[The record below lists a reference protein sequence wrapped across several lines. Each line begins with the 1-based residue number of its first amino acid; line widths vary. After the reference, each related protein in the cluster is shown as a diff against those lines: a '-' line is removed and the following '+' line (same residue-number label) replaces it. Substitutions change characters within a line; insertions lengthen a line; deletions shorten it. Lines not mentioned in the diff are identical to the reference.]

1 MEEDRRLLN
10 ESRMLARLPI
20 PETKLPIVGGNEG
33 LLAALTDESKK
44 EAKRGKEKSIR
55 NSEIL
60 LSISGVLNSGIS
72 TGEKPS
78 ALGFPS
84 KAQRARRRMESLSPR
99 LKLSSLLEAERAGRD
114 TPITSADS
122 RRVDTDERRRWCD
135 PRFVP
140 AAEVEPSCERE
151 EEEDEDEEDDSKTER
166 S

>member
-1 MEEDRRLLN
+1 M
-10 ESRMLARLPI
+10 
-20 PETKLPIVGGNEG
+20 
-33 LLAALTDESKK
+33 
-44 EAKRGKEKSIR
+44 SIR

-60 LSISGVLNSGIS
+60 LSISGELNSGIS

-99 LKLSSLLEAERAGRD
+99 LKLSSLLEAERAGRE
-114 TPITSADS
+114 TPMTSADS
-122 RRVDTDERRRWCD
+122 RRVETDERRRWCD

-151 EEEDEDEEDDSKTER
+151 EDEDEEDDSETER

>member
-1 MEEDRRLLN
+1 
-10 ESRMLARLPI
+10 MLARLPM

-44 EAKRGKEKSIR
+44 RRKKGKEMSIR

-72 TGEKPS
+72 TGKKSS

-99 LKLSSLLEAERAGRD
+99 LKLSSLLEAERAGRE
-114 TPITSADS
+114 TPMTSADS
-122 RRVDTDERRRWCD
+122 RRGETSERRRWCD

-140 AAEVEPSCERE
+140 AAGVEPSCER
-151 EEEDEDEEDDSKTER
+151 EEDEDEEDDSETER

>member
-1 MEEDRRLLN
+1 M
-10 ESRMLARLPI
+10 
-20 PETKLPIVGGNEG
+20 
-33 LLAALTDESKK
+33 
-44 EAKRGKEKSIR
+44 SIR

-78 ALGFPS
+78 ALGLPS

-99 LKLSSLLEAERAGRD
+99 LMLSSLLEAERVGRE
-114 TPITSADS
+114 TPMTSADS
-122 RRVDTDERRRWCD
+122 RRVETDERRRWCD

-140 AAEVEPSCERE
+140 AAEVEPNCERE
-151 EEEDEDEEDDSKTER
+151 EDEEEEDDSEVER